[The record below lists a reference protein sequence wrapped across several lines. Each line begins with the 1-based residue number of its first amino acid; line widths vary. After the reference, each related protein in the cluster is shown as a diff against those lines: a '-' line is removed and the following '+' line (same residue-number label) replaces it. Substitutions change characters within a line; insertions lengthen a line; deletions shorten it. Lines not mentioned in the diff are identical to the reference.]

1 MEPTKRIVFSIE
13 LRLFKGVGGDVVVFG
28 VDGAENVCPKSVCL
42 CSTRN
47 GVGHGAVVGEW

>member
-47 GVGHGAVVGEW
+47 GVGHSAVVGEW